1 MGIQTYDSHIWV
13 GFPLWWNAAGELVG
27 DRMTP
32 FDYTNQKV
40 VGPVA
45 FQKAFDAEVH
55 RVNTLKT
62 TGTNRSKCWKV
73 RGEDLEG
80 GAYEARYGDRW
91 KDEVKATLGRGGGRY
106 M

>member
-1 MGIQTYDSHIWV
+1 
-13 GFPLWWNAAGELVG
+13 
-27 DRMTP
+27 MTP